1 MDRSNRKQSN
11 KMRRITALCLA
22 LVLFF
27 PLPAYCDSGALSIY
41 GEPLSEAYKKDF
53 FSFFRFSMVGM
64 SVTKDGFTS
73 ISYKPPRGS
82 ILRQCVDL
90 NLTLTKEGR
99 IKRMVLKLRRRCIED
114 SRQGMFARDVA
125 KSFIQAGIPERDSDT
140 VSDLINEIFFRQKLT
155 QIDVKPENK
164 SALENKL
171 PSITVL
177 KLGQGDLSDGDIVI
191 FGENLK
197 VPELKNE
204 ASSLY
209 NVFAGESKSAN
220 QKIGDLVL
228 EMENKQDED
237 DLTISVMGVG
247 DKEGML
253 KSDFDFE
260 QIPGTAVPLLK

>member
-1 MDRSNRKQSN
+1 MDRSSRKKIN
-11 KMRRITALCLA
+11 KKGRITALCL
-22 LVLFF
+22 VLASLF
-27 PLPAYCDSGALSIY
+27 PLPVFSDSGALSIY

-53 FSFFRFSMVGM
+53 FSFFRFSMIGM

-82 ILRQCVDL
+82 MLRQCVDL

-125 KSFIQAGIPERDSDT
+125 KSFIQAGIPERDSDS

-155 QIDVKPENK
+155 KIDVKPENK
-164 SALENKL
+164 SELENKL

-197 VPELKNE
+197 VPELNKE
-204 ASSLY
+204 SSPLY
-209 NVFAGESKSAN
+209 NVFAGETKLAN

-228 EMENKQDED
+228 EMENKQDDD
-237 DLTISVMGVG
+237 DLTISVMGTG
-247 DKEGML
+247 DKEMML

-260 QIPGTAVPLLK
+260 QLPGTAVPLLK